1 MECVAVAFS
10 MHSEESYKGKKGRQH
25 CKCYSND
32 LTFSKVIRLLK
43 CAVRKS
49 EQTRLLL

>member
-1 MECVAVAFS
+1 MECVTVAFS

-25 CKCYSND
+25 CKCYSSD
-32 LTFSKVIRLLK
+32 LTVSEVIRLLK
-43 CAVRKS
+43 RAVRKS